1 MSTFQEESYN
11 ETNCNITGED
21 IEISMAIKVMICFE
35 FPLVVMFGGF
45 LHYGIAFY
53 DFNGGDSQKR
63 GLLNQL
69 MSYLSLEAI
78 FHLFIQM
85 SSLLFIALLGP
96 INITISKVLTSI
108 QMVCMVNQILVFSEQ
123 IYNRHMKIQR
133 WKIKTKLSI
142 EFWVKFYFIMNH
154 SIGLSVLLIQLYLG
168 EVEQFL
174 IYQIMSSQITCST
187 KVPG

>member
-1 MSTFQEESYN
+1 MSTPEEESYN
-11 ETNCNITGED
+11 ETNRIIAGED
-21 IEISMAIKVMICFE
+21 AEISLTIKIMICFE
-35 FPLVVMFGGF
+35 FLLVVLFGGF

-69 MSYLSLEAI
+69 LSYMSLEAI

-85 SSLLFIALLGP
+85 TSMLIRALFGP
-96 INITISKVLTSI
+96 MNVTLSKVLTSA
-108 QMVCMVNQILVFSEQ
+108 QVVCMINQLLVITEQ
-123 IYNRHMKIQR
+123 VTNRHMKIQK

-154 SIGLSVLLIQLYLG
+154 SIAFAVLLIQLYLG
-168 EVEQFL
+168 EIEKFL
-174 IYQIMSSQITCST
+174 IYQIISSQITCHT